1 MRAFLLST
9 PSSNSAGKG
18 GGAARGSAVPSAVR
32 RVSIAIIMAAAVGFF
47 SLPPRTLLAQDAQPP
62 APAAAGQSA
71 SKPAEDGSAQ
81 KPAEAAPEQKPTE
94 ASSGQKPADASSSD
108 IDGETMFATSCGF
121 CHEQGGRVPGKGPK
135 LQGTQRSDEFIINR
149 IKTGKLGSMPAFGG
163 AFSDGQIVAI
173 LAYIRG
179 LEE

>member
-1 MRAFLLST
+1 MRASLLST
-9 PSSNSAGKG
+9 PSSNSAGTG
-18 GGAARGSAVPSAVR
+18 GGAKRGSAVSSSVR
-32 RVSIAIIMAAAVGFF
+32 RLPIAIVFAITAGLI
-47 SLPPRTLLAQDAQPP
+47 SLPAKPAHAQDGQPPAQDA
-62 APAAAGQSA
+62 AGQNA
-71 SKPAEDGSAQ
+71 AKPAETT
-81 KPAEAAPEQKPTE
+81 P
-94 ASSGQKPADASSSD
+94 GQQPADASSSD

-135 LQGTQRSDEFIINR
+135 LQGTQRTDEFIINR

-163 AFSDGQIVAI
+163 AFTDGQIMAI